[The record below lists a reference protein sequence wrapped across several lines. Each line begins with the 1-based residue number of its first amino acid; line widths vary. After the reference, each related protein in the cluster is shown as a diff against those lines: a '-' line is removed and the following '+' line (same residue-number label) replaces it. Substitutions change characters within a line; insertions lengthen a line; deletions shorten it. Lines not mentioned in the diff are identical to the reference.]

1 MMIFSFRKV
10 SLISSLALAA
20 VLAGGTSEGRAQID
34 PAAAK
39 AVRQMSD
46 TLASAQNFSF
56 SGIRTLDASLV
67 PLPAPKPA
75 RFVARVQV
83 AVSRPD
89 KFWFKVQGSEDT
101 RQFYFDGTKFTLL
114 DARAKSFASVLA
126 KSVNIDQMLGHL
138 QTRWGFMPPV
148 SDFIMSDSY
157 KMLMDDVRTG
167 RVVGTEITGFSRTR
181 HLAFTQDTVDW
192 DLWISEKDHL
202 PRKLV
207 IVFKKRKGSP
217 RFQFEFEEWNLKAGL
232 PAKTFEFVPASG
244 LKEMELAPVLK
255 K

>member
-1 MMIFSFRKV
+1 MLFSSRPI
-10 SLISSLALAA
+10 SLVLPLTVVAVMAA
-20 VLAGGTSEGRAQID
+20 WTSEGSAQVE
-34 PAAAK
+34 PAASK

-56 SGIRTLDASLV
+56 AGTRTLDASLV
-67 PLPAPKPA
+67 PLPGPKPA
-75 RFVARVQV
+75 RFVSKVQA

-89 KFWFKVQGSEDT
+89 KFLFKVKGSEDA
-101 RQFYFDGTKFTLL
+101 RQFYFDGSKFTLL
-114 DARAKSFASVLA
+114 DARAKSYAGVLT
-126 KSVNIDQMLGHL
+126 KSVNIDQLLGHL
-138 QTRWGFMPPV
+138 QTKWGFMPPV
-148 SDFIMSDSY
+148 ADFIMSNPY

-167 RVVGTEITGFSRTR
+167 RVVGTEIEGFSRSL

-192 DLWISEKDHL
+192 DLWISEKEHL

-217 RFQFEFEEWNLKAGL
+217 KFQFEFEEWNLKANL
-232 PAKTFEFVPASG
+232 PAKTFEFAPPG
-244 LKEMELAPVLK
+244 GFKEMELVPAAK